1 MNDQQSGTQ
10 SDNKSFFLIHR
21 KTLTDVGNQ
30 IIDGYGESK
39 HVERSQL
46 SQINFD
52 AKDELANHQLTYSH
66 FYSKFG
72 PTSEVSNFPNQSCIV
87 KSNMSGIKTTILA
100 YGDRLDYDIS
110 SIDSKDVYATNDVN
124 QISTFQ
130 FERHSNIT
138 AFVGMNL
145 ITIAPEVFVGSRLI
159 YVEIDGME
167 NLPAECFNHCS
178 NLEYISLGTHLKTI
192 PFGCFL
198 RCTKLVYIELPKTC
212 TRIEAIAFQDCTNLR
227 MVDGIERVTYLGD
240 DALRGTN
247 VRYIEIGTGFNNQID
262 FVGSVT
268 RSNVEAV
275 YVNNVKSTG
284 DAFVNSCTKMNTV
297 IVGSNVGQ
305 VKVVAKNCERF
316 KDIIFEGTT
325 TGLIGTL
332 VTGYSNLNYIHHTP
346 METIDSN
353 YTQKMYNQLCGPT
366 ISMRYYSP
374 PNYAIELD
382 KTLLDNIS
390 RLEFLSVNTNNKIE
404 NVYIPN
410 SVQNVR
416 MRKGECENEADY
428 MSTFY
433 SKYNGPRVHYY

>member
-1 MNDQQSGTQ
+1 MNDQQSGMQ
-10 SDNKSFFLIHR
+10 NNNKSFFLIHR
-21 KTLTDVGNQ
+21 KTLTDVGNK
-30 IIDGYGESK
+30 IIESYTEDK
-39 HVERSQL
+39 RVERSQL
-46 SQINFD
+46 TQINFN
-52 AKDELANHQLTYSH
+52 AKDELANQQLTYSH

-72 PTSEVSNFPNQSCIV
+72 PTSEASNFPNQSCIV
-87 KSNMSGIKTTILA
+87 KSNTAGIKTTIFA

-110 SIDSKDVYATNDVN
+110 SIDSNDVYATNDVN
-124 QISTFQ
+124 YISTFQ
-130 FERHSNIT
+130 FQRHSNIT

-145 ITIAPEVFVGSRLI
+145 RRVAPEVFMGSYLI

-167 NLPAECFNHCS
+167 ELPTECFAHS
-178 NLEYISLGTHLKTI
+178 RNLEYISLGTRLRSI
-192 PFGCFL
+192 PTGCFIH
-198 RCTKLVYIELPKTC
+198 CPKLVYIELPKTC
-212 TRIEAIAFQDCTNLR
+212 RNIGSMAFRDCTNLR
-227 MVDGIERVTYLGD
+227 MIDGIEHVTTLGD
-240 DALRGTN
+240 GALDGTN
-247 VRYIEIGTGFNNQID
+247 VRYVEIGTGFDNQID
-262 FVGSVT
+262 FYGSVA
-268 RSNVEAV
+268 RSNVETV

-297 IVGSNVGQ
+297 IVGSNVGG

-332 VTGYSNLNYIHHTP
+332 VTGYSNLNYIHHTA

-353 YTQKMYNQLCGPT
+353 KTQKMFNQLCGPS

-404 NVYIPN
+404 DIYIPN

-416 MRKGECENEADY
+416 MRKNECANEADY
-428 MSTFY
+428 MSGFY
-433 SKYNGPRVHYY
+433 SRYNGPRVHYY

>member
-1 MNDQQSGTQ
+1 MNDQQN
-10 SDNKSFFLIHR
+10 DNKSFFLIHR
-21 KTLTDVGNQ
+21 KTLTNVGNE
-30 IIDGYGESK
+30 IIESYEEDK
-39 HVERSQL
+39 RVKRSEL
-46 SQINFD
+46 SQINFE
-52 AKDELANHQLTYSH
+52 AKDELADHRLTYNH

-72 PTSEVSNFPNQSCIV
+72 PTSNTTNYPNQTCIV
-87 KSNMSGIKTTILA
+87 KSNTTGIKTTILA
-100 YGDRLDYDIS
+100 YGDRLNYDIS
-110 SIDSKDVYATNDVN
+110 SIDSNDMYATNDIN
-124 QISTFQ
+124 HISVFQ

-145 ITIAPEVFVGSRLI
+145 ISIAPEVFVGSRLI

-167 NLPAECFNHCS
+167 TLPNECFSHCQ
-178 NLEYISLGTHLKTI
+178 NLEYISLGTRLKSI

-247 VRYIEIGTGFNNQID
+247 VRYIEIGTGFDNQIVFD
-262 FVGSVT
+262 GSVA

-284 DAFVNSCTKMNTV
+284 DAFVNSCSKMNTV
-297 IVGSNVGQ
+297 IVGSNVGG

-325 TGLIGTL
+325 TGLLGTL

-353 YTQKMYNQLCGPT
+353 KTQKIFNQLCGPS

-404 NVYIPN
+404 NIYIPN

-416 MRKGECENEADY
+416 MRKNECANEADY